1 MATKDIS
8 EIEVLT
14 AVGMLNGT
22 EFKEAKTAIEALQKY
37 KNEPEN
43 VCISAIERE
52 VKKGNVDY
60 GVSINQ
66 PFLTQ
71 KGIKTLAKWANEN
84 QKNPSLW
91 MGVRFNI
98 HFQSDLEGKVLI
110 DGEIA

>member
-8 EIEVLT
+8 EIEVLV
-14 AVGMLNGT
+14 AVGMLNC
-22 EFKEAKTAIEALQKY
+22 FKCKEEKTAIEALQKY
-37 KNEPEN
+37 KNEPEK

-60 GVSINQ
+60 GVSINY
-66 PFLTQ
+66 PFLTK
-71 KGIKTLAKWANEN
+71 KGVKTLAKWANEN

-91 MGVRFNI
+91 MGVFLRI
-98 HFQSDLEGKVLI
+98 YLESSLDGKILI

>member
-1 MATKDIS
+1 
-8 EIEVLT
+8 
-14 AVGMLNGT
+14 MLDGT
-22 EFKEAKTAIEALQKY
+22 EFKEAKTAIDALQNY
-37 KNEPEN
+37 KKEKRK
-43 VCISAIERE
+43 VCVAAIERE
-52 VKKGNVDY
+52 VNKGNVDY
-60 GVSINQ
+60 EPSTYQ
-66 PFLTQ
+66 PFLTK

>member
-8 EIEVLT
+8 EIEVLI
-14 AVGMLNGT
+14 AVGMLNGKDL
-22 EFKEAKTAIEALQKY
+22 KEPKNDIEAIHKHNKQVAIEM
-37 KNEPEN
+37 
-43 VCISAIERE
+43 E
-52 VKKGNVDY
+52 VKKGNVYYLD
-60 GVSINQ
+60 SINQ
-66 PFLTQ
+66 PFLTK